1 MDRRV
6 IRGIAEPRQ
15 ARSGSATYRSGL
27 RLKTARA
34 CLSGM
39 FSLAI
44 DDGAVTFNPVRDA
57 SVRLDTTARR
67 HRGR

>member
-1 MDRRV
+1 
-6 IRGIAEPRQ
+6 
-15 ARSGSATYRSGL
+15 
-27 RLKTARA
+27 
-34 CLSGM
+34 M